1 MTEKKI
7 PGVLLVAIGLFALVS
22 SYQFAPYI
30 DMTVT
35 IILGVIIAGVG
46 TEVIILDEYP
56 FLVIR

>member
-35 IILGVIIAGVG
+35 VILGAIIAGVG